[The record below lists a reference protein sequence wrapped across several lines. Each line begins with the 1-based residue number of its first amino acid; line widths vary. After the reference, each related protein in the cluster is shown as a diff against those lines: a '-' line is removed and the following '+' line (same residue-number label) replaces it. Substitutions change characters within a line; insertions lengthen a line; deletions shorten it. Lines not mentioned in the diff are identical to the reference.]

1 MDETEPHL
9 LTTTDDIDCLIDDF
23 TTIGTFFFLR
33 NIAWIESS
41 LWTDE
46 NEFWAVW
53 NSNNEQNSKKRSE
66 EDAKAEK
73 EDAGL
78 AAKRKQE
85 VLSILAGYKNDLKKK
100 KQKTSS
106 SSETDDVAF
115 SVDSKFV
122 AMWLHSLIFG

>member
-1 MDETEPHL
+1 MDEAEPNL
-9 LTTTDDIDCLIDDF
+9 LTATDDIDCLIDDF
-23 TTIGTFFFLR
+23 TTIGSVDSLCSSNTVFDFL
-33 NIAWIESS
+33 I
-41 LWTDE
+41 DE

-85 VLSILAGYKNDLKKK
+85 VLSILSGYKNDLKKK

-106 SSETDDVAF
+106 SSENDEAAF
-115 SVDSKFV
+115 SIDSK
-122 AMWLHSLIFG
+122 W